1 MDYEIEY
8 KKPEKKY
15 LCRFTVD
22 TRINDVDLPNK
33 IMDKLSS
40 LAVLP
45 DSEKVYALNVSF
57 GIVVYEDE
65 RFYDFPV
72 ERRQWQIDKLED
84 LKQKG
89 DVKQLKHTIMGEV
102 LAQQLHNICDA
113 LAPLNIN
120 YHSATIAG
128 EDFEEINRVDF
139 DIYEDTSAAREGL
152 SATQK
157 KEKRKETRMVS
168 HSVVPHRPSLS
179 KHIAEVLAKM
189 ILEDMQKKSRKE
201 VEMSLHTLN
210 LVSAEKMFTALA
222 TAILE
227 DQPSEVASPEALSY
241 ELLNQAQ
248 IKDDWPLEIAG
259 TPGVH
264 VEENKLNPDSQI
276 DCPEYLVYVKK
287 KHSWT
292 LRKVTDLA
300 AAKRATLSAGY
311 NLKSVQQVIVLHNL
325 KNIRFNLF
333 VDNDGEIAPI
343 SKSEAHTA
351 KKLFLSWCE
360 SQY

>member
-1 MDYEIEY
+1 MGCEIEY
-8 KKPEKKY
+8 TKPERQY
-15 LCRFTVD
+15 LCLFTVD
-22 TRINDVDLPNK
+22 ARIDDVDLPNK

-57 GIVVYEDE
+57 GIVIYEDE

-102 LAQQLHNICDA
+102 LAQQLHNICAA
-113 LAPLNIN
+113 LEPLNIN

-128 EDFEEINRVDF
+128 EDFEEINRVEF
-139 DIYEDTSAAREGL
+139 DIYEDTSTIREDF
-152 SATQK
+152 SVNQK
-157 KEKRKETRMVS
+157 KGKRKETRMVS

-189 ILEDMQKKSRKE
+189 ILEDMQKKSEKE
-201 VEMSLHTLN
+201 IEMSLHTPN
-210 LVSAEKMFTALA
+210 LVGAGKLFTVLA

-227 DQPSEVASPEALSY
+227 DQPNEVASPESLSY
-241 ELLNQAQ
+241 ELINQAQ

-264 VEENKLNPDSQI
+264 VEENKLNPDNQI

-300 AAKRATLSAGY
+300 AAKRVILSGGY
-311 NLKSVQQVIVLHNL
+311 NLKSIEQVVVLHDL
-325 KNIRFNLF
+325 KNVRFNLF
-333 VDNDGEIAPI
+333 VDNDGEITPI
-343 SKSEAHTA
+343 SKSDAHTA

-360 SQY
+360 PQP

>member
-1 MDYEIEY
+1 MEYEIEY

-22 TRINDVDLPNK
+22 TRIDDVDLPNK
-33 IMDKLSS
+33 IIDKLSS

-45 DSEKVYALNVSF
+45 DPEKVYALNVSF

-65 RFYDFPV
+65 QFYDFPV

-128 EDFEEINRVDF
+128 EDFEELNRVDF
-139 DIYEDTSAAREGL
+139 DIYEDISTDWEGFSA
-152 SATQK
+152 SK
-157 KEKRKETRMVS
+157 KKGKRKETRMVS

-189 ILEDMQKKSRKE
+189 ILEDMQKKSEKE
-201 VEMSLHTLN
+201 IEMSLHTPN
-210 LVSAEKMFTALA
+210 LVSAGKLFTALA

-227 DQPSEVASPEALSY
+227 DQPSEVVSPESLSY
-241 ELLNQAQ
+241 ELINQAQ

-259 TPGVH
+259 TPGVLIK
-264 VEENKLNPDSQI
+264 EGGLNLDSQI

-292 LRKVTDLA
+292 LRKVMDIA
-300 AAKRATLSAGY
+300 AAKRVILSSGY
-311 NLKSVQQVIVLHNL
+311 NLKSVEQVIVLHNL
-325 KNIRFNLF
+325 KNVRFNLF

-343 SKSEAHTA
+343 SKSDAHTA

-360 SQY
+360 PQN

>member
-1 MDYEIEY
+1 MEHEIEY

-15 LCRFTVD
+15 LCRCTVD
-22 TRINDVDLPNK
+22 TRIDDVDLPNK
-33 IMDKLSS
+33 IIDKLNS

-45 DSEKVYALNVSF
+45 DPEMNYALNVSF

-65 RFYDFPV
+65 WFYDFPV

-128 EDFEEINRVDF
+128 EDFEELNRVDF
-139 DIYEDTSAAREGL
+139 DIYEDTSAAREGF
-152 SATQK
+152 SASQK
-157 KEKRKETRMVS
+157 KGKRKETKMVS
-168 HSVVPHRPSLS
+168 HSVIPHRPSLS

-189 ILEDMQKKSRKE
+189 ILEDMQKKSEKE
-201 VEMSLHTLN
+201 IEMSLHTPN
-210 LVSAEKMFTALA
+210 LVGAGKLFTALA

-227 DQPSEVASPEALSY
+227 DQPNEVASPESLSY
-241 ELLNQAQ
+241 ELINQAQ

-264 VEENKLNPDSQI
+264 VEENKLNPDNQI

-300 AAKRATLSAGY
+300 AAKRVILFGGY
-311 NLKSVQQVIVLHNL
+311 NLKSIEQVIVLYNL
-325 KNIRFNLF
+325 KNVQFNLF

-343 SKSEAHTA
+343 SKREAHTA
-351 KKLFLSWCE
+351 KKLLLSWCE
-360 SQY
+360 SRY